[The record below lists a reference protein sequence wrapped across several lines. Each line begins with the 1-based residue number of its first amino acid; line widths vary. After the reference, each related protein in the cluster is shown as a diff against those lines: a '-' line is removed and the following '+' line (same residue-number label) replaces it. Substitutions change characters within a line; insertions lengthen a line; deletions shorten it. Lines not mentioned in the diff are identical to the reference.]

1 MNRST
6 SYLLIGAASIVL
18 LGTFVMYAVESN
30 VPNTKI
36 KTLGDSLWW
45 VIETVTT
52 VGYGDIVPISN
63 LGRTVALFFM
73 FTGILLIT
81 IIMSVISTNFYS
93 KRMNKEENER
103 RQQEFEHLKKVLVDK
118 LSDKEER
125 QTRFEEKQAKFNE
138 LVDDL
143 CSSVEKR

>member
-1 MNRST
+1 
-6 SYLLIGAASIVL
+6 
-18 LGTFVMYAVESN
+18 
-30 VPNTKI
+30 
-36 KTLGDSLWW
+36 
-45 VIETVTT
+45 
-52 VGYGDIVPISN
+52 
-63 LGRTVALFFM
+63 
-73 FTGILLIT
+73 
-81 IIMSVISTNFYS
+81 MSVISTNFYS